1 MAREEGETTSSSSD
15 FRPFHF
21 PPLISFFLREY
32 CCSRSGPT
40 RFPDAM
46 RLTRTYID
54 APLAI
59 GATVTLPEAASAH
72 LVRVLRL
79 GVGDACVLFNG
90 DGCDYDAR
98 LASLAKKGAEA
109 EVFGRREIDR
119 ESPLR
124 ITLGQGIARGEK
136 MDLVLQKATELGVAA
151 VAPLI
156 AERTEVKLDAER
168 AGKRMTHWQGVLAAA
183 CEQSGRARLPAL
195 SEPHA
200 LATWASGLPD
210 RSTRLAL
217 DPEGECT
224 LSSLALPADA
234 DVILAVGPE
243 GGLSARDLAAL
254 RAAGFRGL
262 RLGPRI
268 LRTETAGLAAIAS
281 LQAMYGDCG

>member
-1 MAREEGETTSSSSD
+1 
-15 FRPFHF
+15 
-21 PPLISFFLREY
+21 
-32 CCSRSGPT
+32 
-40 RFPDAM
+40 M

-54 APLAI
+54 APLSI

-72 LVRVLRL
+72 LLRVLRL

-98 LASLAKKGAEA
+98 LVSVAKKSAQA
-109 EVFGRREIDR
+109 EVLRQREIDR

-124 ITLGQGIARGEK
+124 IILGQGLARGEK

-156 AERTEVKLDAER
+156 TERTEVKLDAER
-168 AGKRMTHWQGVLAAA
+168 AGKRLAHWQGVLASA
-183 CEQSGRARLPAL
+183 CEQSGRARLPSLA
-195 SEPHA
+195 EPQA
-200 LATWASGLPD
+200 LAAWAAALPQD
-210 RSTRLAL
+210 TIKLAL

-224 LSSLALPADA
+224 LAALALPANA
-234 DVILAVGPE
+234 EVALAVGPE
-243 GGLSARDLAAL
+243 GGLSERDRATL

-268 LRTETAGLAAIAS
+268 LRTETAGLAAIAA
-281 LQAMYGDCG
+281 LQALYGDCG